1 MPGDK
6 ISFNF
11 KAMNQAELRAGA
23 AVGRAVGSLGA
34 AGGDT
39 RGERGRAVRLCNC
52 SAAASYPLQDAAV
65 QGNQDKLSR
74 TEWEQ
79 WRHCELRKFRRKDS
93 ESVGGFTDNF
103 HMFYIIALATCQS
116 VATSRIKWTHL

>member
-1 MPGDK
+1 MPVDK
-6 ISFNF
+6 INFNF

-39 RGERGRAVRLCNC
+39 RGERGLCNC
-52 SAAASYPLQDAAV
+52 SAAASHPLQDAAV

-79 WRHCELRKFRRKDS
+79 WRHCEL
-93 ESVGGFTDNF
+93 
-103 HMFYIIALATCQS
+103 
-116 VATSRIKWTHL
+116 